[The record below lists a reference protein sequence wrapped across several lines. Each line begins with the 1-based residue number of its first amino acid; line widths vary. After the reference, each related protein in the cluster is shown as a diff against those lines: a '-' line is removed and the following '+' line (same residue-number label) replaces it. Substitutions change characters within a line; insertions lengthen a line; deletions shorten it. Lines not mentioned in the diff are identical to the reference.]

1 MVIAMVAMAIAMALE
16 LEQSS
21 PMMEAMEM
29 AMTL

>member
-1 MVIAMVAMAIAMALE
+1 MAMTLELELE

>member
-1 MVIAMVAMAIAMALE
+1 VIAMALELELE